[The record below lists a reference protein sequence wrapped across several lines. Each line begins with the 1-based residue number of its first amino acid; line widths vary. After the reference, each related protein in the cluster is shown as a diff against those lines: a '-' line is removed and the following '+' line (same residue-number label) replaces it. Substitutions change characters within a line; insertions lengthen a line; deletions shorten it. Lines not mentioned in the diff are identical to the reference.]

1 MYLARIW
8 NCEKQISIDIEI
20 GCQVEPWIHPHHYLL
35 VAQWGHL
42 CPLDLDIEWM
52 KTGSW
57 LEMSWSSPLRGIY
70 DHLCLL
76 FFFLP
81 LFFTVFI
88 VSLLFVSFLQP
99 LVCYFFFLDVFLT
112 WP

>member
-1 MYLARIW
+1 M
-8 NCEKQISIDIEI
+8 
-20 GCQVEPWIHPHHYLL
+20 HPHHHLL

-57 LEMSWSSPLRGIY
+57 LEMSWSSPLRGTY

-76 FFFLP
+76 FFFLS
-81 LFFTVFI
+81 LFFIVFI
-88 VSLLFVSFLQP
+88 VSSLFVSFLQP
-99 LVCYFFFLDVFLT
+99 LVCFFFLDVFLK